1 MNAVAILTAAGSGS
15 RLGSA
20 LPKALVTVGGEPL
33 VLHAARA
40 LVTVADRLVVT
51 APAGMEQQVTEALA
65 EIPQAE
71 VVTGGCTRQASVAAG
86 LARLSDRDPGT
97 VVLVHDAARPFA
109 PPALVRRVVDAVQAG
124 HSAVVPGLPVTDTVK
139 QVQPGTDPARVLATV
154 DRAALR
160 AVQTP
165 QGFTLEVLRRA
176 HEAGAA
182 RAGDEATA
190 ATDDAALVEALGL
203 PVHVVAGSAEAR
215 KITTAADLAAVTS
228 TPTAPPPVD
237 PAPAGAMPRTGV
249 GADVHAYAPEGSD
262 RPMWL
267 AGLHWPDQTGLA
279 GHSDGDAVAHAAAD
293 ALLSAAGLG
302 DLGSVIGIDDPAWA
316 GASGTAILTEVAAR
330 VRQAG
335 YRIGNVG
342 VQVVGVRPRLA
353 TRRAEAERVLSAAC
367 GAPVSVAGTTS
378 DGLGFTG
385 RADGVAAVAVALV
398 LAHPAPAAESG

>member
-15 RLGSA
+15 RLGSP
-20 LPKALVTVGGEPL
+20 LPKALVPVRGESL

-40 LVTVADRLVVT
+40 LVAVADRLVVT
-51 APAGMEQQVTEALA
+51 APAGMEQQVTAALVD
-65 EIPQAE
+65 IPQAE
-71 VVTGGCTRQASVAAG
+71 VVTGGRTRQASVAAG
-86 LARLSDRDPGT
+86 LARLVDLDPGT

-109 PPALVRRVVDAVQAG
+109 PPALVRRVADAVDAG
-124 HSAVVPGLPVTDTVK
+124 HSAVVPGIPVTDTVK
-139 QVQPGTDPARVLATV
+139 QVEPGTDPARVLATV
-154 DRAALR
+154 DRATLR

-176 HEAGAA
+176 HELGAD

-203 PVHVVAGSAEAR
+203 PVHVVPGSAEAR
-215 KITTAADLAAVTS
+215 KITTVADLAAVD
-228 TPTAPPPVD
+228 PGPVAS
-237 PAPAGAMPRTGV
+237 PSMPRTGIGV
-249 GADVHAYAPEGSD
+249 DVHAYAPAGSD

-267 AGLHWPDQTGLA
+267 AGLCWPDQTGLA

-302 DLGSVIGIDDPAWA
+302 DLGSVIGTDDPAWA
-316 GASGTAILTEVAAR
+316 GASGPAILTEVADR

-353 TRRAEAERVLSAAC
+353 GRRAEAEQVLSAAC